1 MEETI
6 LTAVSA
12 VGFPIVVTFYL
23 LTRIE
28 RSIDKCTAAINEL
41 ARAYARREAQADR
54 ETCRTNQTE
63 TPEGDRAEKARS
75 PSFVCLSRTFSPVFG
90 AMQTRSAC
98 IAPLLPQKV
107 RAARTRPSPPPG
119 CCASPPRD

>member
-41 ARAYARREAQADR
+41 ARAYARREAQAER
-54 ETCRTNQTE
+54 ET
-63 TPEGDRAEKARS
+63 
-75 PSFVCLSRTFSPVFG
+75 
-90 AMQTRSAC
+90 
-98 IAPLLPQKV
+98 
-107 RAARTRPSPPPG
+107 
-119 CCASPPRD
+119 